1 MSPVTKFLTL
11 VTAASVANAYWLMGI
26 ENFITTER
34 LDPIV
39 NPGTIS
45 SHVHS
50 VLGGSNFAMTTDTA
64 KLRQSQCTSIPIAE
78 DKSNYWFPHLYFQ
91 WANGNFS
98 SLTGGAVIYYLFDDK
113 PGTTTAFPDD
123 VSLTLAFPYFWK
135 DVNLAIRYQFRM
147 LSGSPL
153 LRTYDS
159 NSFAQQAVTFL
170 CLDFNGQTT
179 RHSELPNKVCPSGV
193 RAQINFPN
201 CWDGKNTD
209 SPDHKSHVAFQ
220 ANGPDTGG
228 CKDPKF
234 PITLPRIFIEVYWDT
249 NKYPRDQAMNKDQP
263 LVFSHGDPTGYGY
276 HADFI
281 NGWDA
286 GVLQKAVDGC
296 NCNIYGDPKCCNDK
310 GIFTLTKD
318 KKCYITPTVDETT
331 TGMLT
336 KLPGNNP
343 VQPAGKTAT
352 MFPETSRP
360 ALLAPVRVYTDAN
373 NPAPRGQVVTPGSN
387 GDAGVR
393 TSSTAAASTSA
404 ASSSVAPASSPIVVK
419 PASSTP
425 AAASSAAPVPTSPD
439 AGNTFIAIPSSSGG
453 ATSPAVTGSASSTPA
468 PAPTSSTPSPAND
481 NQDGDDD
488 EDCDEDDDDEPAAP
502 SGSSSAV
509 PAPKPTATP
518 STTSPDAGDDAGDD
532 EDCDEDE
539 PSSPGSSPSSVP
551 TPATSS
557 PASTNGDADD
567 EDCDDEEP
575 STPASSSPVSKPTSA
590 PSSSDSGADDED
602 CDDDD
607 KPSPAPKPSA
617 SSSPAKTDD
626 NGDAEDCDD
635 TEPSSPT
642 TTPASPAPTVILA
655 PAPAASSAAPANGSN
670 SYKISYKNGVK
681 CKVRDSSGLGKQFNQ
696 YVKRDFSKAV
706 HGHAR
711 RPFSHDLSAG
721 RRRFAQSRMQAL

>member
-1 MSPVTKFLTL
+1 MATVTKFLTL
-11 VTAASVANAYWLMGI
+11 ITAASLANAYWLMGI

-39 NPGTIS
+39 NPGAIS

-50 VLGGSNFAMTTDTA
+50 VLGGSNFAMTTNTA

-98 SLTGGAVIYYLFDDK
+98 SLTGGAVICAFLFT

-123 VSLTLAFPYFWK
+123 
-135 DVNLAIRYQFRM
+135 FRM

-159 NSFAQQAVTFL
+159 SSFAQQAVTFL

-179 RHSELPNKVCPSGV
+179 RHNELPNKVCPSGV

-234 PITLPRIFIEVYWDT
+234 PVTLPRIFIEVYWDT

-296 NCNIYGDPKCCNDK
+296 NCNIYGDPKCCNDR

-331 TGMLT
+331 TGMLA

-360 ALLAPVRVYTDAN
+360 ALLAPVRVYTDAG

-393 TSSTAAASTSA
+393 TSSAAAASTPV
-404 ASSSVAPASSPIVVK
+404 ASSSVVPSSSPIVVK
-419 PASSTP
+419 PASSTL
-425 AAASSAAPVPTSPD
+425 AAASSALPVSTSPD
-439 AGNTFIAIPSSSGG
+439 AGNTFIAVPSSSNS
-453 ATSPAVTGSASSTPA
+453 ATSPAVTGAASSTPA
-468 PAPTSSTPSPAND
+468 PATPTSSTPSPVN
-481 NQDGDDD
+481 DD
-488 EDCDEDDDDEPAAP
+488 ED
-502 SGSSSAV
+502 
-509 PAPKPTATP
+509 
-518 STTSPDAGDDAGDD
+518 GDD

-539 PSSPGSSPSSVP
+539 DDEPTAPSGSSSATTSPKPTTAPSTTTPDANDEDGDDEDCDEEEPSSPASSPVAAP
-551 TPATSS
+551 TPATS
-557 PASTNGDADD
+557 
-567 EDCDDEEP
+567 
-575 STPASSSPVSKPTSA
+575 SA
-590 PSSSDSGADDED
+590 PSSSDSTDGGDDDED
-602 CDDDD
+602 CDDDG
-607 KPSPAPKPSA
+607 PSSAPIP
-617 SSSPAKTDD
+617 SSSPAKDND

-635 TEPSSPT
+635 TEPSSPA

-655 PAPAASSAAPANGSN
+655 PAPAASSAAPAAPANGSN

-681 CKVRDSSGLGKQFNQ
+681 CKVRDPSGLGKQFNQ
-696 YVKRDFSKAV
+696 YVKRDFSKAT

>member
-1 MSPVTKFLTL
+1 MSLVTKFLTL
-11 VTAASVANAYWLMGI
+11 ITAASVANAYWLMGI

-34 LDPIV
+34 LDPVV

-50 VLGGSNFAMTTDTA
+50 VLGGSNFAMTTNTA

-91 WANGNFS
+91 
-98 SLTGGAVIYYLFDDK
+98 YYLFDDK

-123 VSLTLAFPYFWK
+123 
-135 DVNLAIRYQFRM
+135 FRM
-147 LSGSPL
+147 ISGSPL

-159 NSFAQQAVTFL
+159 NSFAQQAVTYL

-234 PITLPRIFIEVYWDT
+234 PVALPRIFVEVYWDT

-331 TGMLT
+331 TGMLS

-352 MFPETSRP
+352 MFPETSKP

-393 TSSTAAASTSA
+393 TSSAAAASTSV
-404 ASSSVAPASSPIVVK
+404 ASSIVAPASSPIVVK
-419 PASSTP
+419 PVSSTP

-439 AGNTFIAIPSSSGG
+439 AGNTFIAIPSSNNG
-453 ATSPAVTGSASSTPA
+453 ATPPATTGTASSTLA

-502 SGSSSAV
+502 SGSSSAA
-509 PAPKPTATP
+509 PTPKPTAAP
-518 STTSPDAGDDAGDD
+518 STTSPDASDD

-539 PSSPGSSPSSVP
+539 PSSPGSSLSSAP

-575 STPASSSPVSKPTSA
+575 STPASSPVSKPTSA
-590 PSSSDSGADDED
+590 PSSSDGGADDED
-602 CDDDD
+602 CDDD
-607 KPSPAPKPSA
+607 KPSPTPKPSA

-642 TTPASPAPTVILA
+642 TTPSSPAPTVILA

-670 SYKISYKNGVK
+670 SYKLSYKNGVK

-706 HGHAR
+706 HGHTR

>member
-11 VTAASVANAYWLMGI
+11 ITAASVANAYWLMGI

-50 VLGGSNFAMTTDTA
+50 VLGGSNFAMTTNTA

-98 SLTGGAVIYYLFDDK
+98 SLTGGAVICAFFFTVDYLFDDK

-123 VSLTLAFPYFWK
+123 
-135 DVNLAIRYQFRM
+135 FRM

-179 RHSELPNKVCPSGV
+179 RHSELPKKVCPSGV

-234 PITLPRIFIEVYWDT
+234 PVTLPRIFIEVYWDT

-393 TSSTAAASTSA
+393 TSTAAAASTSA

-425 AAASSAAPVPTSPD
+425 AAVSSAAPVPTSPD
-439 AGNTFIAIPSSSGG
+439 AGNTFIAIPSGG
-453 ATSPAVTGSASSTPA
+453 VTSPAITGSAPSTPA

-502 SGSSSAV
+502 SGSSSAA
-509 PAPKPTATP
+509 PAPKPTAAP
-518 STTSPDAGDDAGDD
+518 STTSPDASDEDGDD

-539 PSSPGSSPSSVP
+539 PSSPGSSPSSAP

-590 PSSSDSGADDED
+590 PSSSDGGADDED
-602 CDDDD
+602 CDDD

-642 TTPASPAPTVILA
+642 ITPASPAPTVVLA